1 MIEVVDQ
8 IGDWRWRL
16 CNLYKVRNEQNE
28 VVRFIPKTEQI
39 DLLSSMCGWDII
51 LKARQLGFTTLIDI
65 FALDQAFFADIAAA
79 IIAHGASEVEKIFRN
94 KVRFPYEQLPE
105 QLRADNPTNNDSA
118 NELVFVKGG
127 SIYVANSARSG
138 TLQFLHVSEM
148 GKIARRFPERSREIV
163 TGSFPTI
170 HEGGMVFVESTA
182 EGTGGDFYDLVKGA
196 EKTDAS
202 IKASKRPRQR
212 MEFKLHFYPWWKEP
226 KYQLNPEG
234 VAINAEMAKYF
245 LSLEKVY
252 GITLT
257 AEQAAWYVV
266 MERLQRAD
274 MKREYPS
281 TIDEAFEGANEER
294 YFAQQMSKARREGR
308 IKQLPYLPGRG
319 VNLFFDIGR
328 DTTCFWAHQYV
339 NTEHRLVG
347 YYGET
352 GKEFDHFQNVIQE
365 RRYLLR
371 NIYLPHDGDQKRS
384 QQPGALT
391 PKEVW
396 EGMFPGVKVRVVTRV
411 SNKSIAINAAR
422 NRLHE
427 CWIDEN
433 ECATGIVGLDNY
445 RKKWSESLGNW
456 LDEPRHDI
464 HSHPADAFQT
474 FACGWEPSHEQRAAL
489 TPGRFPGLTSRAGAY
504 AG

>member
-1 MIEVVDQ
+1 LALTQIAVVNQ

-226 KYQLNPEG
+226 KYRLNPEG

-252 GITLT
+252 GITLD

-266 MERLQRAD
+266 KARLLKRRHEARVPVDGRRGLRGRQRGALLRQPD
-274 MKREYPS
+274 AEGPQAGPHQGAAVPAGQGREPLPRHRARHHLRRGRTSTSTPSIASSTTTSTRGRPS
-281 TIDEAFEGANEER
+281 TRSPRKRRSAAGSSGR
-294 YFAQQMSKARREGR
+294 YTCR
-308 IKQLPYLPGRG
+308 
-319 VNLFFDIGR
+319 
-328 DTTCFWAHQYV
+328 TTA
-339 NTEHRLVG
+339 
-347 YYGET
+347 
-352 GKEFDHFQNVIQE
+352 
-365 RRYLLR
+365 
-371 NIYLPHDGDQKRS
+371 P
-384 QQPGALT
+384 
-391 PKEVW
+391 
-396 EGMFPGVKVRVVTRV
+396 TR
-411 SNKSIAINAAR
+411 A
-422 NRLHE
+422 
-427 CWIDEN
+427 W
-433 ECATGIVGLDNY
+433 
-445 RKKWSESLGNW
+445 
-456 LDEPRHDI
+456 
-464 HSHPADAFQT
+464 
-474 FACGWEPSHEQRAAL
+474 
-489 TPGRFPGLTSRAGAY
+489 
-504 AG
+504 